1 MKRKPTSPTLT
12 PAAAGV
18 LLAVVALTGAGPLSA
33 CDTPVFEYALYHWT
47 ADSYTV
53 VYLSDRPEVGPDRK
67 ANGYLEKMGSL
78 EDGFANVRLVRLNPK
93 QLPETTPPDLREAVE
108 RHAQASLPLHL
119 VYTPRGDEIHA
130 GRLSPEDAR
139 ALVESPLRKQ
149 IADMLVEERKQGVL
163 LLLSG
168 EDADANASARQAA
181 LQAIETAKQ
190 FDVNPGFLEIDA
202 GTPEEKW
209 LVKQLRALP
218 VEESAQS
225 APLLFG
231 CFGRGHVEGPVPA
244 AGGTVDPA
252 LMLLDFMSG
261 PCTCVVKEAGMGL
274 DLLIRRNWDASLPAG
289 GPPELRPMEPGG
301 YIAF

>member
-1 MKRKPTSPTLT
+1 MTRRETAGLRCV
-12 PAAAGV
+12 AGGV
-18 LLAVVALTGAGPLSA
+18 LFSTLLLYCANPMFA

-47 ADSYTV
+47 ADPYTV
-53 VYLSDRPEVGPDRK
+53 VYLNDRPEIGSDRK
-67 ANGYLEKMGSL
+67 ANGYLEKAGSL
-78 EDGFANVRLVRLNPK
+78 EDGFANVRPIRLNPK
-93 QLPETTPPDLREAVE
+93 QLPENTPPDLREAVE
-108 RHAQASLPLHL
+108 RHAQAVLPLHL
-119 VYTPRGDEIHA
+119 VYSPRGDEIHA

-149 IADMLVEERKQGVL
+149 IADMIVEERKQGVL
-163 LLLSG
+163 ILLSG
-168 EDADANASARQAA
+168 EDSDATARARQAA

-202 GTPEEKW
+202 GAPEETW

-218 VEESAQS
+218 LQDGAQS
-225 APLLFG
+225 GPLLFG

-244 AGGTVDPA
+244 VDGTADPA

-261 PCTCVVKEAGMGL
+261 PCTCIAKQAGMGL

-289 GPPELRPMEPGG
+289 GPPEPRPMEPAG